1 MSLSSLNN
9 SKFKLMVKS
18 HSKLL
23 HIKYY
28 HKVSAPVRFTSVF
41 NSAEVSGKVDYTDVG

>member
-9 SKFKLMVKS
+9 YNFKLMVKS
-18 HSKLL
+18 HSKLF

-28 HKVSAPVRFTSVF
+28 HKVSAPVRFPSVF